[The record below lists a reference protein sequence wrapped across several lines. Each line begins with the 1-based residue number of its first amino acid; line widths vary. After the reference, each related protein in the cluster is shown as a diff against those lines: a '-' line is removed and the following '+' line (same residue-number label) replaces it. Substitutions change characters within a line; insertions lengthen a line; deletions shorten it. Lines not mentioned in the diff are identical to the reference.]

1 MSAPK
6 LMNSL
11 LYAMIKKPAI
21 GRTRLMKF
29 IFFVDAVSFYQRGKP
44 IFECEYVRMPKG
56 HVPPVAYSMTGEPN
70 NYFNVTFPKP
80 NHPHY
85 EFHLKVSPDL
95 QVFSQYEQ
103 FLMDMVLRAIGR
115 HSATDASG
123 LTHRFRSW
131 EEYPDGSR
139 IPIDECISGD
149 GEWKLLEEFGAYLG
163 EYQKFFKLQSIA
175 NAISRKKNNPD
186 DFTLFA
192 QYLNAFERELDIFIQ
207 SYPVDTLSEFYDAHL
222 AWDDTVRLALKGD
235 PARVP
240 QLTSDHCDA
249 FYFVTGGLSTRMILA
264 TDIGTFCKE
273 YYSKLEAIREGL
285 LKQKP
290 PTYRNPDGDLDDIVS
305 EVMQVSRDLAIQSP
319 SGR

>member
-6 LMNSL
+6 EMNSL
-11 LYAMIKKPAI
+11 LYAMKQKPVI

-44 IFECEYVRMPKG
+44 VFEPEYLRMPQG
-56 HVPPVAYSMTGEPN
+56 HVPPAAYSVTGEPN
-70 NYFNVTFPKP
+70 NFFDVTYPKFL
-80 NHPHY
+80 HPHY
-85 EFHLKVSPDL
+85 GFHPKIEPDL
-95 QVFSQYEQ
+95 QIFSKYEQ
-103 FLMDMVLRAIGR
+103 FLIDMVLRAIGR
-115 HSATDASG
+115 HTAKDASG
-123 LTHRFRSW
+123 VTHRFKSW

-139 IPIDECISGD
+139 IPIELCISGD
-149 GEWKLLEEFGAYLG
+149 DEWKLLEEFGAYLG

-175 NAISRKKNNPD
+175 NAIFKEKSNPD

-192 QYLNAFERELDIFIQ
+192 QYVDAFERELDIFIQ

-222 AWDDTVRLALKGD
+222 AWDDTIRLALKGD
-235 PARVP
+235 PAKVP

-249 FYFVTGGLSTRMILA
+249 FYFVTGGLSTGIIPVP
-264 TDIGTFCKE
+264 DIGTFCKE
-273 YYSKLEAIREGL
+273 YYSKLEEIREGL

-290 PTYRNPDGDLDDIVS
+290 PTYRNPKGGVDDIVN
-305 EVMQVSRDLAIQSP
+305 EVMQVSRDLAMQSP